1 MTHRDETADPVQ
13 GPQDDARGTT
23 HEDDAARGAQAS
35 RRVGGWEVPRL
46 EALVP
51 EALVDRGRAVLAG
64 VETARAN
71 AEAARESVRVARRR
85 LRAVRASHGPPAPA
99 VGVPV
104 AAEHPV
110 LRSAAEVAALLP
122 RSFELPVR
130 PAKGVVEPL
139 GWTGAMYLVGGE
151 VPQVL
156 VRQAPA
162 KPPSKG
168 ALLWGIVEELATD
181 VHAGEE
187 DLRTVE
193 LVDTDGQV
201 LLRSALVRR
210 RDGRGRVTRDVTLAD
225 GTLVAELVVPERK
238 ARSREVR
245 SVGDVRTAPVLT
257 ELQDLGGG
265 RAVARVWR
273 GLDELASVRPQDG
286 VRVLTIGSLAGDEE
300 ALLVWAGVLSWW
312 GRGIG

>member
-1 MTHRDETADPVQ
+1 MTHRDETTDPVQ
-13 GPQDDARGTT
+13 GPQADARETVG
-23 HEDDAARGAQAS
+23 EDDPVGRAGAP
-35 RRVGGWEVPRL
+35 RRIGGWEVPRL
-46 EALVP
+46 DSLVP
-51 EALVDRGRAVLAG
+51 EALVDRGRAALAG

-71 AEAARESVRVARRR
+71 VEGAQAGVRTIGRK
-85 LRAVRASHGPPAPA
+85 LRAPGALFGPPIPA
-99 VGVPV
+99 VGVPAV
-104 AAEHPV
+104 PKHPV

-151 VPQVL
+151 VPRVL
-156 VRQAPA
+156 VRQDPV

-168 ALLWGIVEELATD
+168 ALLWGIVEELAMD
-181 VHAGEE
+181 VHPGEE

-193 LVDTDGQV
+193 LVDTDGQI
-201 LLRSALVRR
+201 LLRSTLVQR
-210 RDGRGRVTRDVTLAD
+210 RDGRGWVTRDVTLAD

-245 SVGDVRTAPVLT
+245 PAGDVGTAPVST
-257 ELQDLGGG
+257 ELQDLSFG

-286 VRVLTIGSLAGDEE
+286 VPVLTIGSLAGDEE